1 MQFPPHY
8 PSYYSCINNAIS
20 IFPSL
25 SLSIHQ
31 TSILTSVATPPYLSE
46 IVLMHQTSDLAISK
60 PCDAKSYFILLSIY
74 PSSALMQLEL
84 FHVTY
89 ITKFGTQFSSFSL
102 VAFLSF
108 FLSLFLY
115 LFKILLSIKNFTFK
129 MNSLVHLF
137 GDFSNEGIKK
147 KLHR

>member
-8 PSYYSCINNAIS
+8 PSYYSCINNAMS

-46 IVLMHQTSDLAISK
+46 IVLMLQTSDLAISK
-60 PCDAKSYFILLSIY
+60 PRDAKSCFILLSIY
-74 PSSALMQLEL
+74 PSSGLMQLEL

-89 ITKFGTQFSSFSL
+89 LISQNL
-102 VAFLSF
+102 ELNFLAGFSF
-108 FLSLFLY
+108 FLSFFLY
-115 LFKILLSIKNFTFK
+115 LFKILLFIKNFTFK

>member
-20 IFPSL
+20 IFL

-46 IVLMHQTSDLAISK
+46 IVLIHQTSDLAISK
-60 PCDAKSYFILLSIY
+60 ACDAKSYFLLLSIY
-74 PSSALMQLEL
+74 PSSGLMQLEL

-89 ITKFGTQFSSFSL
+89 LISQNLELNFLAGFSF
-102 VAFLSF
+102 
-108 FLSLFLY
+108 FLY
-115 LFKILLSIKNFTFK
+115 LFKILLFIKNFTFK